1 MALNDFV
8 KGTLSLNHMADHPL
22 KVMPPKFCQ
31 EGKQIKVRVF
41 SVDKRAIEFTKKDSL
56 LKDKAPVYSQISEVR
71 QGSKVLGLVVGEAD
85 HGYVIKTFGGLKG
98 LLTFADVKANSALI
112 KGELKSGSIVKA
124 FVLFVKKGSGMA
136 LTLNK
141 KTARKG

>member
-1 MALNDFV
+1 M
-8 KGTLSLNHMADHPL
+8 
-22 KVMPPKFCQ
+22 
-31 EGKQIKVRVF
+31 
-41 SVDKRAIEFTKKDSL
+41 
-56 LKDKAPVYSQISEVR
+56 KDKAPVYSSITEVR
-71 QGSKVLGLVVGEAD
+71 QGSKILGIVVGEAD

-98 LLTFADVKANSALI
+98 LLTYQDVKSNSTLI
-112 KGELKSGSIVKA
+112 KSELKSGSLVKA